1 MRVPP
6 AVDTSP
12 RYLVGI
18 DENGLGPRLGPL
30 IVTSVL
36 ARTTEAGARVA
47 GSRPKGRVR
56 ARLGDSKALVSYGDS
71 ALGEAWAR
79 ALLAR
84 RGAEAPRSIDDL
96 VFSLALDGRAH
107 LRARCPEAHEDQCW
121 GTHGEAGGFAAE
133 ESLVRQLGRDLARLA
148 KDGIEIVG
156 ARVVIACAKALNAET
171 ARGLSR
177 FEVDLHAMERLV
189 LDARERAGEEVLATC
204 GKVGGFDRYPEHFGP
219 LGGRLHVTLDEGRAQ
234 STYRIPDVGTIS
246 FVRDADASN
255 LLVCL
260 ASLVGKWVRDVL
272 MNRIVHYHRAHDPD
286 LPDASGYHDPVT
298 TRFIALSALTRKRRA
313 LPDECFER
321 TSLQSKKAADEAAA
335 TSSRRPRPSKAP
347 QPKKKRPA
355 ALRPRSATP

>member
-1 MRVPP
+1 MRATT
-6 AVDTSP
+6 AVDTSS

-36 ARTTEAGARVA
+36 ARATEAGARVA

-96 VFSLALDGRAH
+96 VFSLAVDGREH
-107 LRARCPEAHEDQCW
+107 LRAPCPEAHGDQCW
-121 GTHGEAGGFAAE
+121 GTHGETGGFAAE
-133 ESLVRQLGRDLARLA
+133 ESLVRQLGRDLDRLA
-148 KDGIEIVG
+148 KDGVEIFG

-189 LDARERAGEEVLATC
+189 LHAREEAGAEVLATC

-272 MNRIVHYHRAHDPD
+272 MNRIVHYHRAEDPH

-298 TRFIALSALTRKRRA
+298 TKFIALSALTRKRRA

-321 TSLQSKKAADEAAA
+321 TSLQSKKDAEEEA

-347 QPKKKRPA
+347 PKKKAPA
-355 ALRPRSATP
+355 PRPRSATP